1 MTRAKGAPEETL
13 GISAPRDL
21 KERQELLEIEVSLE
35 LMVSQVK
42 RGRRESEGCPALLG
56 LRDWMETQ
64 DATGSQ
70 V

>member
-1 MTRAKGAPEETL
+1 MTRVRGALEETL

-21 KERQELLEIEVSLE
+21 KERQEPLEIEVSLA
-35 LMVSQVK
+35 LMVSQAK
-42 RGRRESEGCPALLG
+42 RGHRESEGCPALLG

-64 DATGSQ
+64 DATESQ